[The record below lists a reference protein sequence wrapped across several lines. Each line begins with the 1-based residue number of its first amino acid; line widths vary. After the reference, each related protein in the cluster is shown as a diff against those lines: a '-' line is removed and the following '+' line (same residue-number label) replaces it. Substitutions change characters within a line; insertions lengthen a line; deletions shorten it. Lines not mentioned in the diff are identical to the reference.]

1 MVQQKQRPKEVVWEQ
16 FTQTP
21 NTPVTGNNPV
31 TKVLNMEL
39 APDKSVRTRAGFS
52 STSVSG
58 GNSVN
63 TSDTPE
69 NQIVTSLLNYDKT
82 LLIYKDG
89 SSIKYWDGDGGSGTL
104 TPGDNINYSTITPDT
119 PTSFAVYGGELYV
132 CESSEAEPGKSA
144 LFAWDGETI
153 RNLGVP
159 GMSGKVGGD
168 DEEFNVTICS
178 ARDFSDGW
186 GGCGWGCLQN
196 GVLQKYV
203 WDECVAQCEGV
214 PDCHETTDT
223 TPKCDGPLYLCN
235 IANPGFVGLFC
246 WNVPST
252 CPGNGRGEKILN
264 CAFKVGLYDSKRNIF
279 GRACDPKAVIKFGPR
294 RSSTSM
300 FQYQIKCEAPGLT
313 GLPSHYQI
321 AVWCT
326 TPVEVMDFSTYSTLG
341 SNDLMTLQG
350 TLHAM
355 SEFLGGQMFLEG
367 IFNSN
372 GGGNPEVE
380 GCEGLCLYKD
390 QVLLANSKPYSHTF
404 DRPIPSKAMCILG
417 DTAIYFYPI
426 APNPAHNLYDRD
438 DMSTWESFN
447 EDQYENLG
455 GGSYKY
461 GVEFSIGHPEQVGRY
476 TDTAE
481 TSTALSYMKG
491 DPVCVFNDGGNN
503 MILTRQG
510 LYAIGFNKGAQVQD
524 LGGPGIITSK
534 SYHPTSSGVMYVAD
548 EGPVWLQGGKAVPI
562 IRTLGFDGWIDDLND
577 NEKEQIRIG
586 LIEDSKKVLCY
597 LPVPGT
603 NGSKGRYIMHDVESS
618 FTSEWWV
625 GSGQD
630 ITKEG
635 TATRADYMSSFRSD
649 YGYRFLL
656 WYGGGAYRYNDKSS
670 VRDSLSSMVEMWI
683 NEGSNYTKQLNTLTL
698 DFGDCQGDII
708 VKVDTF
714 DNPLQ
719 KERGDEDIRDSR
731 SLTLGHADREQ
742 RTVISR
748 FMGMRGKFF
757 RIQVYHAASTSSKL
771 HLMRVHADFQYD
783 DNPMPIGETILNG
796 DAP

>member
-52 STSVSG
+52 STGVSG

-69 NQIVTSLLNYDKT
+69 NQIVTSLLNHDKT

-104 TPGDNINYSTITPDT
+104 SPGGDINYSTITPDT

-132 CESSEAEPGKSA
+132 CESAGPYASESA
-144 LFAWDGETI
+144 LFAWDGATV

-159 GMSGKVGGD
+159 GMTGEV
-168 DEEFNVTICS
+168 EATPTICS
-178 ARDFSDGW
+178 ARNFETGF
-186 GGCGWGCLQN
+186 GGCGYGCMEDGTLTRYAWGECL
-196 GVLQKYV
+196 
-203 WDECVAQCEGV
+203 EAC
-214 PDCHETTDT
+214 PDCEEGNGNVG
-223 TPKCDGPLYLCN
+223 PCDGIKYLCN
-235 IANPGFVGLFC
+235 TANPGFSGIFC
-246 WNVPST
+246 WSIPTPCEDGSPENK
-252 CPGNGRGEKILN
+252 GRGEKILN

-279 GRACDPKAVIKFGPR
+279 GRACDPRAVIKFGPNR
-294 RSSTSM
+294 GSTSM
-300 FQYQIKCEAPGLT
+300 YQYQIKCEEPSLT
-313 GLPSHYQI
+313 GLPDHYQI

-326 TPVEVMDFSTYSTLG
+326 TPVEVMEFSTYHTLG
-341 SNDLMTLQG
+341 SNDQMTLQG
-350 TLHAM
+350 TMHAM

-367 IFNSN
+367 IFNAD

-380 GCEGLCLYKD
+380 GCTGLCLYKD

-404 DRPIPSKAMCILG
+404 DRPVPSKAMCILG
-417 DTAIYFYPI
+417 DTAIYFHPI
-426 APNPAHNLYDRD
+426 APDALNDLYNRD
-438 DMSTWESFN
+438 TMSNWN
-447 EDQYENLG
+447 EFSETQYENLG
-455 GGSYKY
+455 GEAYKY
-461 GVEFSIGHPEQVGRY
+461 GAEFSVGHPEQIGRY

-481 TSTALSYMKG
+481 TSTALPYMKG

-503 MILTRQG
+503 MLLTRQG
-510 LYAIGFNKGAQVQD
+510 LYAIGFNRGPQVQD

-534 SYHPTSSGVMYVAD
+534 SYHPTSSGVMYVGD
-548 EGPVWLQGGKAVPI
+548 EGPVWLQGGKAVSI

-577 NEKEQIRIG
+577 DEKEQIRIG

-597 LPVPGT
+597 LPVPGE
-603 NGSKGRYIMHDVESS
+603 NGGRGKYIMHDVESS

-625 GSGQD
+625 GSSQD

-635 TATRADYMSSFRSD
+635 TTTRADYMSSFRSD
-649 YGYRFLL
+649 FGYRFLL
-656 WYGGGAYRYNDKSS
+656 WHSGSAYRYNDTTST
-670 VRDSLSSMVEMWI
+670 RDSLTSMVEMWI

-698 DFGDCQGDII
+698 DFGDCLGDII

-719 KERGDEDIRDSR
+719 TDKGNEDVRDSR
-731 SLTLGHADREQ
+731 SLTLGVADREQ